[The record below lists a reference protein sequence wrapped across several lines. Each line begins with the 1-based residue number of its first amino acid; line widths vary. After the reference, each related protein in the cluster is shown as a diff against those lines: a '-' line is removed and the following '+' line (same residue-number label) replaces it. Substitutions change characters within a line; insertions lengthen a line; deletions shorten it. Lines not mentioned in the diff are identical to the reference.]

1 MIEFQGTRLKEIR
14 SFVKKTQQEL
24 ADSLDITRSKVSD
37 IEAGNQK
44 ITTELAE
51 KISKV
56 FNISFE
62 WLLTGEGH
70 MFSSL
75 ASDNFF
81 NIKYFPHVKSA
92 AGSGCIN
99 HDETIEY
106 IPFPKIYIN
115 NIIKVSPQNLNVICV
130 SGDSM
135 YPTIQDQ
142 DLILIDRSID
152 NLSKEGIYTFRQA
165 ENLQIKRLQI
175 IENNNIKVNSDNK
188 FYDSYITTLKDIEII
203 GIVVWY
209 GRKI

>member
-1 MIEFQGTRLKEIR
+1 MDARKRLEILRETLNLNKAEFSKKIGLAPSSYSDLENFKGVLKPEI
-14 SFVKKTQQEL
+14 
-24 ADSLDITRSKVSD
+24 I
-37 IEAGNQK
+37 
-44 ITTELAE
+44 E
-51 KISKV
+51 KIVKI
-56 FNISFE
+56 FNTNPRWII
-62 WLLTGEGH
+62 TGEGH
-70 MFSSL
+70 MFSSQ

-165 ENLQIKRLQI
+165 DNLQIKRLQI
-175 IENNNIKVNSDNK
+175 IENNNIRVNSDNK
-188 FYDSYITTLKDIEII
+188 FYGSYTTTLKDIEII